1 MTPFQQG
8 TVRGF
13 IHRPE
18 ADSSSGYILT
28 HGAGGNCAA
37 PLLVNVANALAATGA
52 TVLRCDLPF
61 RQRRSFGPPTPAMSQ
76 TDRAGLADAVAA
88 MRKLVP
94 GTITLGGHSYG
105 GRQSTLLAAE
115 KPGIC
120 DALLLFSYPLHPPSK
135 PLQAR
140 TAHFPRLETP
150 ALFIHGTKDPFG
162 TVEEMQEALQL
173 IPAKTDLMILE
184 GAGHDLNR
192 GKFDLTTYLL
202 RPLGLSE

>member
-1 MTPFQQG
+1 MDFTTIPFQQG

-13 IHRPE
+13 LHKPE
-18 ADSSSGYILT
+18 GDPESGFVLT
-28 HGAGGNCAA
+28 HGAGGNCSA
-37 PLLVNVANALAATGA
+37 PLLVAVANALASEGA

-61 RQRRSFGPPTPAMSQ
+61 RQRRAFGPPTPSMSQ
-76 TDRAGLADAVAA
+76 QDRAGLSDAIAA
-88 MRKLVP
+88 MRAMVP
-94 GTITLGGHSYG
+94 GKITVGGHSYG

-115 KPGIC
+115 QPGIC

-162 TVEEMQEALQL
+162 TIEEMREALRL
-173 IPAKTDLMILE
+173 IPAHTELVILE

-192 GKFDLTTYLL
+192 GKFDIASSGIIT
-202 RPLGLSE
+202 